1 MPFLPLK
8 IRFFGKFFVYLG
20 ITKIKNMAKK
30 VNKFNPV
37 VNEVID
43 RFDTVHTMTKS
54 FVSSKYSALKGL
66 LVSGDAGTGKT
77 YWVKK
82 AFIDAKATNRV
93 EYIKGASISAAALYV
108 KLYLNRGKGRVVVL
122 DDCDIIH
129 KSPAEKNAIL
139 DMLKGATDVTKGE
152 RMISWERAS
161 ANQLMR
167 ENDVPMSFDF
177 QGTVIWITND
187 TIEDIAKK
195 VKNHW
200 NAIGSR
206 FNIIPVY
213 LNTQEKLLYTIH
225 LIEDC
230 KMLGNNCEG
239 KEGGYSKAVI
249 DDTIDYIKSNYKSL
263 HEITPRVATKIADI
277 RENYPS
283 KWKTLVA
290 NQIVKNG

>member
-1 MPFLPLK
+1 MKKK
-8 IRFFGKFFVYLG
+8 IQ
-20 ITKIKNMAKK
+20 
-30 VNKFNPV
+30 KFNPV
-37 VNEVID
+37 VNEVIE

-82 AFIDAKATNRV
+82 AFIDSKATGRV

-167 ENDVPMSFDF
+167 ENEVPMSFDF
-177 QGTVIWITND
+177 QGTIIWITND
-187 TIEDIAKK
+187 TVEDIAKK

-206 FNIIPVY
+206 FNIVPVY
-213 LNTQEKLLYTIH
+213 LTTQEKLLYTIH
-225 LIEDC
+225 LIEEC
-230 KMLGNNCEG
+230 EMLGTNCEG
-239 KEGGYSKAVI
+239 KEGGYSQAVI
-249 DDTIDYIKSNYKSL
+249 DSTIDYIKDNYKTL

-290 NQIVKNG
+290 NQIVKNA

>member
-1 MPFLPLK
+1 
-8 IRFFGKFFVYLG
+8 LG
-20 ITKIKNMAKK
+20 IIKNKNMKK
-30 VNKFNPV
+30 MVTKFNPV

-54 FVSSKYSALKGL
+54 FVSPKYSALKGL

-82 AFIDAKATNRV
+82 AFKDAKAEKRV
-93 EYIKGASISAAALYV
+93 EYIKGASISAPALYV

-167 ENDVPMSFDF
+167 ENEVPMSFDF
-177 QGTVIWITND
+177 QGTIIWITND
-187 TIEDIAKK
+187 TVEDIAKK
-195 VKNHW
+195 AKNHW

-206 FNIIPVY
+206 FNIVPVY

-230 KMLGNNCEG
+230 EMLGKNCEG
-239 KEGGYSKAVI
+239 KEGGYTSKVI
-249 DDTIDYIKSNYKSL
+249 SDTVDYIKNNYKVL

-283 KWKTLVA
+283 KWKTLVN
-290 NQIVKNG
+290 NQIVKNA